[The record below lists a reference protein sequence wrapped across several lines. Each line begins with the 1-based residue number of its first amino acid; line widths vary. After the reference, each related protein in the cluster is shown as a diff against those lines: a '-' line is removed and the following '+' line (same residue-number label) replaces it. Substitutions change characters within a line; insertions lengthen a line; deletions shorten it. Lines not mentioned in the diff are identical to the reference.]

1 MRVRGK
7 AAKLSEILTMLR
19 HPESWITLTYALT
32 FRAPIK
38 DYASLGCGLGEV
50 LFEFSRV
57 GNVMRV
63 TAIDV
68 DTNTEIVI
76 AGPATAPQ
84 ASLQNTALQK
94 LRYVLAKKKGL
105 PR

>member
-1 MRVRGK
+1 M
-7 AAKLSEILTMLR
+7 
-19 HPESWITLTYALT
+19 
-32 FRAPIK
+32 
-38 DYASLGCGLGEV
+38 GEV

-68 DTNTEIVI
+68 DSNTEIVI

-84 ASLQNTALQK
+84 AMLQNTALQK
-94 LRYVLAKKKGL
+94 LRYVMAKKKG
-105 PR
+105 

>member
-1 MRVRGK
+1 
-7 AAKLSEILTMLR
+7 MLR
-19 HPESWITLTYALT
+19 HPESWITLTYSGPPGAANLHC
-32 FRAPIK
+32 AI
-38 DYASLGCGLGEV
+38 LGCEVGEV

-68 DTNTEIVI
+68 DSNTEIVI

-84 ASLQNTALQK
+84 AALQNTALQK
-94 LRYVLAKKKGL
+94 LRYVLAKKRGETL
-105 PR
+105 

>member
-1 MRVRGK
+1 V
-7 AAKLSEILTMLR
+7 
-19 HPESWITLTYALT
+19 
-32 FRAPIK
+32 
-38 DYASLGCGLGEV
+38 GEV

-76 AGPATAPQ
+76 AGPVNAPQ
-84 ASLQNTALQK
+84 AALQNTALQK
-94 LRYVLAKKKGL
+94 LRYVLAKKKGES
-105 PR
+105 R

>member
-1 MRVRGK
+1 M
-7 AAKLSEILTMLR
+7 
-19 HPESWITLTYALT
+19 
-32 FRAPIK
+32 
-38 DYASLGCGLGEV
+38 GEV

-84 ASLQNTALQK
+84 AALQNTALQK
-94 LRYVLAKKKGL
+94 LRYVLAKKKGGN
-105 PR
+105 P

>member
-19 HPESWITLTYALT
+19 HPRDSITLTYSAP
-32 FRAPIK
+32 FRGANQ
-38 DYASLGCGLGEV
+38 DYASLECGVGEV

-68 DTNTEIVI
+68 DSNTEIVI

-84 ASLQNTALQK
+84 AMLQNTALQK
-94 LRYVLAKKKGL
+94 LRYVMAKRKG
-105 PR
+105 